1 MASWDKDEAS
11 ALSYFRTQPVPDE
24 IRQAAERCIWSDHY
38 ERPRLAPFDQNFF
51 TYCFFRMHDW
61 EHARRGLET
70 MNGILNRFPWS
81 YGGNPVEVF
90 KTARER
96 ILKGN

>member
-1 MASWDKDEAS
+1 
-11 ALSYFRTQPVPDE
+11 
-24 IRQAAERCIWSDHY
+24 
-38 ERPRLAPFDQNFF
+38 
-51 TYCFFRMHDW
+51 
-61 EHARRGLET
+61 